1 MNPVDRV
8 GLELWNV
15 LGKLEE
21 LKKILHEKDLE
32 QLEALCK
39 NSSEFLKELSNHG

>member
-1 MNPVDRV
+1 MSNLDRI

-21 LKKILHEKDLE
+21 FKKTLNEKERE
-32 QLEALCK
+32 QFEALCK
-39 NSSEFLKELSNHG
+39 NSSDFLKELSND

>member
-1 MNPVDRV
+1 MKPIDRI

-21 LKKILHEKDLE
+21 FNKTLHEKELE
-32 QLEALCK
+32 QFEALCK
-39 NSSEFLKELSNHG
+39 NSSDFLKRLQVE